1 MSNVLVQQ
9 TSVTMTSLE
18 LVEYVNSF
26 RKEKAL
32 VDGAAF
38 PSKGHAKLEHS
49 DFMKKVP
56 EVLGKDHGNF
66 SGIYQDSCCCFC
78 DRI

>member
-38 PSKGHAKLEHS
+38 P
-49 DFMKKVP
+49 
-56 EVLGKDHGNF
+56 
-66 SGIYQDSCCCFC
+66 I
-78 DRI
+78 